1 MNDIIYAYR
10 NKYSNTIKI
19 HKPKLNQFEYFLL
32 FIAIRHLLLLA
43 NLFLVYLL
51 CFNALTE
58 CL

>member
-1 MNDIIYAYR
+1 MNDIIYAYQD
-10 NKYSNTIKI
+10 KYFNTIKI

-32 FIAIRHLLLLA
+32 FLAICHLLLLV

-51 CFNALTE
+51 CFYDLTE